1 MPTDFSKISFGTG
14 DIGMTLDTS
23 RKTEDEF
30 VQVHLNMSSQKKRFR
45 QSSHCRR
52 DSGSVIR

>member
-1 MPTDFSKISFGTG
+1 MPIDFSKISFGKG

-30 VQVHLNMSSQKKRFR
+30 VQVHLNMSSQKKRFIPT
-45 QSSHCRR
+45 
-52 DSGSVIR
+52 VVTLEA

>member
-1 MPTDFSKISFGTG
+1 MPIDFSKIPFGTG

-30 VQVHLNMSSQKKRFR
+30 VQVHLNMSSQKKRFIPT
-45 QSSHCRR
+45 
-52 DSGSVIR
+52 VVTL